1 MLNNR
6 RVRTAWH
13 PAAYIRSSD
22 DDADADRD
30 WVLTATEPPAIKRG
44 QQPFS
49 GPLHRAEWFVFD
61 GRHVETEDAVL
72 PEVLA
77 RTERAAPL

>member
-49 GPLHRAEWFVFD
+49 GPLHRAEWFVF
-61 GRHVETEDAVL
+61 
-72 PEVLA
+72 
-77 RTERAAPL
+77 